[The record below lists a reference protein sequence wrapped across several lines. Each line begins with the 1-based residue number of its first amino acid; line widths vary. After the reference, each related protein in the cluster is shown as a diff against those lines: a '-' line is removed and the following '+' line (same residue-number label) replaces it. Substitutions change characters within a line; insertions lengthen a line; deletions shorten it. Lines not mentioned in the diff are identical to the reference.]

1 MHNKDSVQLLHRRQG
16 YGPTDGFTMEIDDI
30 VINNG
35 AEILVAVAGN
45 IMRMPGLPKDP
56 QANHI
61 DIRDEK
67 ITGPS

>member
-1 MHNKDSVQLLHRRQG
+1 
-16 YGPTDGFTMEIDDI
+16 MEIDDI

-35 AEILVAVAGN
+35 AKILVAVAGN
-45 IMRMPGLPKDP
+45 IMRMPGLPKNP

-61 DIRDEK
+61 DIRDGK

>member
-1 MHNKDSVQLLHRRQG
+1 
-16 YGPTDGFTMEIDDI
+16 MEIDDI